1 KAKGKEGKH
10 SSLIGWIDLSGPK
23 SVEKHRKKVRRWA
36 RETEVEEEEEEME
49 RGGVLELSCLH
60 LCVCVCMCVCL
71 GMLVCVCLSVR
82 YVGKC
87 VSVCGVFA
95 GLICWAV
102 SGRVNRV

>member
-1 KAKGKEGKH
+1 MSFKPHCSFLLKTKGKKGKH

-60 LCVCVCMCVCL
+60 LCMATHMHAHAHTHTHTRTHTVIPAE
-71 GMLVCVCLSVR
+71 GR
-82 YVGKC
+82 
-87 VSVCGVFA
+87 
-95 GLICWAV
+95 LIKN
-102 SGRVNRV
+102 SLNI